1 MGLAFFG
8 LLLALPAT
16 VGARSYSL
24 DRVFVD
30 ARVDPDG
37 SLWIDET
44 RTYTFDGR
52 YSWAEL
58 TLPLD
63 RVGSVSEFSLSEED
77 RPFAPGTDEEP
88 GTYQLE
94 SSDDKLHVRWHY
106 EAEDET
112 RSFRLRYR
120 ISNAVMVHPDVAEL
134 NFQFVGELNPQA
146 IGAVEVD
153 LALPEAA
160 VFDEVRAWAHGPLHG
175 QVGFRESG
183 RLSFTVAPLPGRQIW
198 EARVTFPTGWMES
211 DPSRESD
218 GAALPRIMAEE
229 DGWARDANAQRVQ
242 DLEAAQERE
251 ESNRVAGQ
259 VGGVLAFV
267 GLLTVFFGYLTAGRA
282 YPVHYRQ
289 TIDST
294 LPEESPAL
302 VSHFYHGKQVHGAA
316 LGATLFDLARRGIVS
331 LEQDPTKKKWY
342 EPGPNFTIRLDRQ
355 AYERQRG
362 QLQPYESSVIAFLLR
377 GGCAG
382 G

>member
-1 MGLAFFG
+1 MYQPWWRLSFGPVEATGSGGTIGAFGGRRLGGCVRNMARALGSRFRRSPFMGLAFFG

-94 SSDDKLHVRWHY
+94 SSDDELHVRWHY

-120 ISNAVMVHPDVAEL
+120 ISDAVMVHPDVAEL

-146 IGAVEVD
+146 IGAVGGRPGVARGGGVRRGPGLGAWTTSWPGRIPGVRSPVIHRGSAAGPED
-153 LALPEAA
+153 LGGSGHVSDRL
-160 VFDEVRAWAHGPLHG
+160 DGVRPVSRIRWRRAPQDHGRG
-175 QVGFRESG
+175 G
-183 RLSFTVAPLPGRQIW
+183 RL
-198 EARVTFPTGWMES
+198 
-211 DPSRESD
+211 
-218 GAALPRIMAEE
+218 
-229 DGWARDANAQRVQ
+229 
-242 DLEAAQERE
+242 
-251 ESNRVAGQ
+251 
-259 VGGVLAFV
+259 
-267 GLLTVFFGYLTAGRA
+267 
-282 YPVHYRQ
+282 
-289 TIDST
+289 
-294 LPEESPAL
+294 
-302 VSHFYHGKQVHGAA
+302 
-316 LGATLFDLARRGIVS
+316 
-331 LEQDPTKKKWY
+331 
-342 EPGPNFTIRLDRQ
+342 GP
-355 AYERQRG
+355 
-362 QLQPYESSVIAFLLR
+362 
-377 GGCAG
+377 
-382 G
+382 